1 MDKKQ
6 LGWFG
11 EDIACDY
18 LKNNGYRILD
28 RNYVK
33 EWDDKTK
40 GEIDIVAKKN
50 NVIVFVEVKTQ
61 EVYSGVGEEFF
72 PEDKVN
78 YKKQRKLIKLAQSWL
93 LKNKVPLDSAWQ
105 IDVVSVVIDIK
116 TKKAKIRHFKNAVCE
131 Y

>member
-6 LGWFG
+6 LGQFG
-11 EDIACDY
+11 ENIACDY

-33 EWDDKTK
+33 LWDDKTK
-40 GEIDIVAKKN
+40 GEIDIVVRKDR
-50 NVIVFVEVKTQ
+50 IISFVEVKTIADN
-61 EVYSGVGEEFF
+61 SDFF

-93 LKNKVPLDSAWQ
+93 LKNKVSLDSAWQ
-105 IDVVSVVIDIK
+105 IDVVSVIVDIK